1 MVKVNT
7 GTLSSFVRN
16 LIGLASSSNRIN
28 SKFKRS
34 FKFVVVN
41 ANAKCIATVGFSES
55 VNTAFVHLDFTLVLS
70 QNSISVRFITPRIS
84 NSLPFIRD
92 SEASLS
98 PLELTNIAF
107 VSFVSAELN
116 SKLSIMDRYLYL
128 WYLDK

>member
-1 MVKVNT
+1 M
-7 GTLSSFVRN
+7 
-16 LIGLASSSNRIN
+16 
-28 SKFKRS
+28 
-34 FKFVVVN
+34 VVN
-41 ANAKCIATVGFSES
+41 ANAKYIATVGFSES
-55 VNTAFVHLDFTLVLS
+55 VNTAFVHLDFTLILS

-98 PLELTNIAF
+98 PLQLANIAF

-116 SKLSIMDRYLYL
+116 SKLSIMDRYLHL